1 MTVKLLLT
9 CNMNIR
15 KTRSGKL
22 MLKSWEKI
30 ICKNFNSGLL
40 YAESR
45 VFDFCFLGFFWVFTV
60 TTTHMCI

>member
-9 CNMNIR
+9 CNTNIR

-30 ICKNFNSGLL
+30 ICKNFNSGLI

-45 VFDFCFLGFFWVFTV
+45 VFDFCFLGFF
-60 TTTHMCI
+60 